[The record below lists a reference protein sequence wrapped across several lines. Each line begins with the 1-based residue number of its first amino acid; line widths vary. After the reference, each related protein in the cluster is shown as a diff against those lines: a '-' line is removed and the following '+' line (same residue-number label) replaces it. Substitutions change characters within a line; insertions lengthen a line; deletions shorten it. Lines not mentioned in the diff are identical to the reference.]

1 MGKNTN
7 DNTIKNPSLGEGL
20 GGLLLTPDI
29 AMKLMVWIYFY
40 HYILPEKNVSYSKCG
55 KFSEEDT
62 KRLDELKD
70 MLFKCFEE
78 ESVNNACKQF
88 QLAKVRQEPCP
99 FPQAT
104 LDNMFAKEK

>member
-1 MGKNTN
+1 MDNQTN
-7 DNTIKNPSLGEGL
+7 QHSSIGEGL
-20 GGLLLTPDI
+20 GGLLVTPDI
-29 AMKLMVWIYFY
+29 AMQFMVWSYFY
-40 HYILPEKNVSYSKCG
+40 HDIHPEKNVSYSKCG
-55 KFSEEDT
+55 KFSEEDA

-99 FPQAT
+99 FPQET